1 MKVFDY
7 HHMSKSPAVFDIQ
20 KLKWMNG
27 EYMKA
32 MDEDKFYEMAL
43 PYIKQVITID
53 LDLKIRKFLWK
64 FWKKFF
70 RFWKIRKITPMML
83 CMNCFVVLQKKT
95 VTKMVR
101 FCGQSVQHCPENR

>member
-1 MKVFDY
+1 MVPPQDNQEIFSLEELVKVFDY

-43 PYIKQVITID
+43 PYIKQVITKD
-53 LDLKIRKFLWK
+53 LDLKKIAHMAKTRIEVLPDIPALLTSLRQFRNMMCPCTLI
-64 FWKKFF
+64 KK
-70 RFWKIRKITPMML
+70 
-83 CMNCFVVLQKKT
+83 
-95 VTKMVR
+95 
-101 FCGQSVQHCPENR
+101 